1 MKERMFENTGWRPN
15 PARIK
20 TGFLTNLLGAPS
32 HEFLELFDYLHVEF
46 KGLSK
51 IYSCQS

>member
-15 PARIK
+15 PARI
-20 TGFLTNLLGAPS
+20 GAPS
-32 HEFLELFDYLHVEF
+32 HQFLELFDYLHVEF